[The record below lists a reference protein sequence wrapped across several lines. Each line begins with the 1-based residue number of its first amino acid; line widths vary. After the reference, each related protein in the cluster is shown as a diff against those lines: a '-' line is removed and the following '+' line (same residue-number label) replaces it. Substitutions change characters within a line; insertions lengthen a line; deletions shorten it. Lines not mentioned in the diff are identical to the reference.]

1 MLSIIVL
8 SHYKCRTKQPKCDH
22 LRNGKYSDL
31 FPFIGMLTP
40 DSWLLE
46 LPDGEEGKKA
56 RKGEEILTLFATRQ
70 LTYEEAAVCLKVP
83 QNSWMR
89 NSVRASSKLQV
100 KIFSIKPTI
109 SRRSDSGMLLKI
121 G

>member
-1 MLSIIVL
+1 MKNSFDILLI
-8 SHYKCRTKQPKCDH
+8 CMFTAD
-22 LRNGKYSDL
+22 D
-31 FPFIGMLTP
+31 
-40 DSWLLE
+40 WLLE
-46 LPDGEEGKKA
+46 LPEREDGDEV

-70 LTYEEAAVCLKVP
+70 FTYEEAAVCLKVP

-109 SRRSDSGMLLKI
+109 SRRSGSGMLLKI